1 MNKKFLLSVITLIL
15 SVLAFSQNFVS
26 LYEGCNYTGRKY
38 ILEPGSYR
46 LYQMKIGNDKLSS
59 MQIPSG
65 LKVTIYT
72 DDGFNGKSNTY
83 SADVNCLDAEWRQAA
98 SSIVVEYLYG
108 QPNYG
113 QNDFVTF
120 YNDCYSKGFS
130 QTLRPGSY
138 NGSQLG
144 NLKRNISSFTI
155 NGNLKVKVYV
165 NNEYL
170 SGASATFEASQSC
183 LSSSYNDKI
192 ASLVIEYKP
201 VLPGNTPGS
210 KGNYATLYE
219 ECNYEGNALRL
230 LPGYY
235 DGNKLGLMKFNIE
248 SIELPQSLR
257 ARVYIDNENLSGYS
271 YTITSSSNCLSSNY
285 RNRIG
290 ALIIEETGSYNPNIP
305 GGNEERI
312 VLYADEDYQG
322 QSVSLLPGTYYSMAQ
337 AGFTNNTLSSL
348 RIPVGYR
355 VVLYEEEN
363 FKGRSYTL
371 TASRSGLNLP
381 GWNDRASSIAIYK
394 D

>member
-1 MNKKFLLSVITLIL
+1 MYRKLIL
-15 SVLAFSQNFVS
+15 SAIAVIFSLLAFPQNFVS
-26 LYEGCNYTGRKY
+26 LYEGCNYSGRKY
-38 ILEPGSYR
+38 TLEPGSYR

-59 MQIPSG
+59 IQIPPG
-65 LKVTIYT
+65 MKVTIYT
-72 DDGFNGKSNTY
+72 DNGFNGKSSTY
-83 SADVNCLDAEWRQAA
+83 SADVACLDIEWRQMA

-108 QPNYG
+108 QPNSG

-144 NLKRNISSFTI
+144 ILKNNISSFTI
-155 NGNLKVKVYV
+155 NGNLRIKVYI

-170 SGASATFEASQSC
+170 SGASATFETSQIC
-183 LSSSYNDKI
+183 LSRSYNDKI

-201 VLPGNTPGS
+201 VPPGN
-210 KGNYATLYE
+210 KGNYTTLYE

-248 SIELPQSLR
+248 SIELPQGLR
-257 ARVYIDNENLSGYS
+257 ARVYIDNENLSGFS
-271 YTITSSSNCLSSNY
+271 YTITSSSNCLSSSY

-290 ALIIEETGSYNPNIP
+290 ALMIEETGSYTQNTP
-305 GGNEERI
+305 GGNDERI
-312 VLYADEDYQG
+312 VLYADKDFRG
-322 QSVSLLPGTYYSMAQ
+322 QSISLLPGTYYSMAQ
-337 AGFTNNTLSSL
+337 AGFTDNTLSSL
-348 RIPVGYR
+348 KIPVGYR
-355 VVLYEEEN
+355 VVLYEDEN

-371 TASRSGLNLP
+371 TTSRSGLNLF

>member
-1 MNKKFLLSVITLIL
+1 MYRKLIL
-15 SVLAFSQNFVS
+15 SATAVIFSLLAFSQNFVS
-26 LYEGCNYTGRKY
+26 LYEGCNYSGRKY
-38 ILEPGSYR
+38 TLEPGSYR

-59 MQIPSG
+59 IQIPPG
-65 LKVTIYT
+65 MKVTIYT
-72 DDGFNGKSNTY
+72 DDGFNGKSSTY
-83 SADVNCLDAEWRQAA
+83 SADVACLDIEWRQMA

-108 QPNYG
+108 QPNSG

-144 NLKRNISSFTI
+144 ILKNNISSFTI
-155 NGNLKVKVYV
+155 NGNLRIKVYI

-170 SGASATFEASQSC
+170 SGESATFETSQIC
-183 LSSSYNDKI
+183 LSRSYNDRI

-201 VLPGNTPGS
+201 IPPSN

-248 SIELPQSLR
+248 SIELPQGLR
-257 ARVYIDNENLSGYS
+257 ARVYIDNENLSGFS
-271 YTITSSSNCLSSNY
+271 YTITSSSNCLSSSY

-290 ALIIEETGSYNPNIP
+290 ALMIEETVSYNQNTP
-305 GGNEERI
+305 GGNDERI
-312 VLYADEDYQG
+312 VLYADKDFRG

-337 AGFTNNTLSSL
+337 AGFTDNTLSSL
-348 RIPVGYR
+348 KIPVGYR

-371 TASRSGLNLP
+371 TTSRSGLNLF